1 MAAAHLGAAAG
12 LLLAL
17 AGGGPPGFAADA
29 STPLVLEKTIPL
41 NGVSGR
47 IDHMA
52 IDLARHRLAVAEL
65 GNDTLDVIDLDNSRA
80 VGRITDLGEP
90 QGVAFTADGNALV
103 VANGDDGRCASSAP
117 TTSRRSGASTLAAMR
132 TMSVSIRRL
141 DTWSSDTAPGG
152 LR

>member
-52 IDLARHRLAVAEL
+52 IDLARHRLAT
-65 GNDTLDVIDLDNSRA
+65 G
-80 VGRITDLGEP
+80 
-90 QGVAFTADGNALV
+90 
-103 VANGDDGRCASSAP
+103 
-117 TTSRRSGASTLAAMR
+117 
-132 TMSVSIRRL
+132 
-141 DTWSSDTAPGG
+141 
-152 LR
+152 